1 MASSDEIKTLQRMSQ
16 RAAAF
21 LVGVSVRTLRK
32 YDVPRR
38 TDGSYDAREVMR
50 WMCSRVVS
58 ARESRTRSHVPASFY
73 LEGLTNV

>member
-1 MASSDEIKTLQRMSQ
+1 MASSDEIKTLQRLSQ

-21 LVGVSVRTLRK
+21 LLSVTPRTIRK

-38 TDGSYDAREVMR
+38 TDGSYDARAVMR
-50 WMCSRVVS
+50 WMCSRAVS
-58 ARESRTRSHVPASFY
+58 ARETRNGSSVPASFY